1 MAIPIGISRLTGLG
15 RAGSDLTEFMAEPE
29 PSALLHT
36 ICAFANDIRNAGG
49 GYIVLG
55 AEPVPET
62 HDIRIS
68 GIAPDSADAMLRM
81 VSEISRLIIPFYEP
95 KAETVMHEGKRL
107 IVLRCKGGRG
117 RPYTAPE
124 DADAPESGRRC
135 YVRKQGRSVPAA
147 PHDENRLWLLSLGT
161 PYDERPCIPAAPSDL
176 DEELIRD
183 CLRKSRSP
191 LAGSSGE
198 KTLRELSDDLDLL
211 EGLPGEERP
220 RNAAILMFGKDPQKY
235 LPQAVIRLISVPDP
249 GDGRITERT
258 FSGTLPC
265 QIRSALAHIR
275 NALTEMVI
283 KHSDRAEADRIW
295 NFPYP
300 AAEEI
305 LSFAVCFRSYEA
317 AEPVD
322 VRISGTEIRIRF
334 PAGPAADS
342 ADGEAGGSLTGNI
355 PENRRIPE
363 LMREMGFDAAWK
375 SGFPGAAAALRHNGS
390 PPLRIMT
397 DTGRSSLTVII
408 PVHRKFLTE
417 AIKRDARYQERILSA
432 LGSGSLPLTEISAAM
447 GYRGISKKLSDT
459 VRAMTDGGTLQ
470 QFTGPQRRLLYR
482 KI

>member
-1 MAIPIGISRLTGLG
+1 MAIPIRIGRLIGLG
-15 RAGSDLTEFMAEPE
+15 RAGSHLAEFMAEPE
-29 PSALLHT
+29 PSAILHT
-36 ICAFANDIRNAGG
+36 ICAFANDILNAGG
-49 GYIVLG
+49 GYIVIG

-62 HDIRIS
+62 QDIRIT
-68 GIAPDSADAMLRM
+68 GIAPDSADAMLLKVRK
-81 VSEISRLIIPFYEP
+81 ISRLIEPFYEP
-95 KAETVMHEGKRL
+95 KAEIVTHEGK
-107 IVLRCKGGRG
+107 IVIVIRCGGGRG

-124 DADAPESGRRC
+124 KSDAPESVRRC
-135 YVRKQGRSVPAA
+135 YIRRQGRSVQASPD
-147 PHDENRLWLLSLGT
+147 DEKELWLVSLDT
-161 PYDERPCIPAAPSDL
+161 PFDERPCIAAAPSDL

-183 CLRKSRSP
+183 CLRKSVSP
-191 LAGSSGE
+191 LAVNSGE
-198 KTLRELSDDLDLL
+198 KTLSALADDLDLPD
-211 EGLPGEERP
+211 GLPGEERP

-235 LPQAVIRLISVPDP
+235 FPQAVIRLISVLDP
-249 GDGRITERT
+249 VGGRIAERT
-258 FSGTLPC
+258 FSGTLPY
-265 QIRSALAHIR
+265 QLRSALAHIG

>member
-1 MAIPIGISRLTGLG
+1 MAIPIGIRRLSALR
-15 RAGSDLTEFMAEPE
+15 RAGSDIAELMAEPE
-29 PSALLHT
+29 PSALLHK

-55 AEPVPET
+55 AEPGPET

-95 KAETVMHEGKRL
+95 KAETMIHEGKCI

-124 DADAPESGRRC
+124 DADAPESGRRF
-135 YVRKQGRSVPAA
+135 YIMKQGRSMPAA
-147 PHDENRLWLLSLGT
+147 PHDEKRLWILSLDS
-161 PYDERPCIPAAPSDL
+161 PYDERPCIAAAPSDL
-176 DEELIRD
+176 DEEFIRD
-183 CLRKSRSP
+183 CLRRSGSP
-191 LAGSSGE
+191 LACSSGE

-220 RNAAILMFGKDPQKY
+220 RNAAILLFGKDPQKY
-235 LPQAVIRLISVPDP
+235 FPQAVIRLISVTDP
-249 GDGRITERT
+249 KGGRITERT
-258 FSGTLPC
+258 LSGTLPY

-283 KHSDRAEADRIW
+283 KHSDRAEAERIW
-295 NFPYP
+295 NFPYR

-334 PAGPAADS
+334 HVGRCSADS
-342 ADGEAGGSLTGNI
+342 EAEGSITGNI

-363 LMREMGFDAAWK
+363 LMRELGFDAAWK

-408 PVHRKFLTE
+408 TVHRKFITE

-432 LGSGSLPLTEISAAM
+432 LGSGSLQLTEISAAM
-447 GYRGISKKLSDT
+447 GYLGITKKLSDT
-459 VRAMTDGGTLQ
+459 VGTMVLGGLLV
-470 QFTGPQRRLLYR
+470 QFTGPQGRLLYR
-482 KI
+482 KT

>member
-1 MAIPIGISRLTGLG
+1 MAIPIGIRRLSALR
-15 RAGSDLTEFMAEPE
+15 RAGSDIAELMAEPE
-29 PSALLHT
+29 PSALLHK

-55 AEPVPET
+55 AEPGPET

-95 KAETVMHEGKRL
+95 KAETMIHEGKCI

-124 DADAPESGRRC
+124 DADAPESGRRF
-135 YVRKQGRSVPAA
+135 YIMKQGRSMPAA
-147 PHDENRLWLLSLGT
+147 PHDEKRLWILSLDS
-161 PYDERPCIPAAPSDL
+161 PYDERPCIAAAPSDL
-176 DEELIRD
+176 DEEFIRD
-183 CLRKSRSP
+183 CLRRSGSP
-191 LAGSSGE
+191 LACSSGE

-220 RNAAILMFGKDPQKY
+220 RNAAILLFGKDPQKY
-235 LPQAVIRLISVPDP
+235 FPQAVIRLISVTDP
-249 GDGRITERT
+249 KGGRITERT

-283 KHSDRAEADRIW
+283 KHSDRAEAERIW
-295 NFPYP
+295 NFPYR

-334 PAGPAADS
+334 PVGRCSADS
-342 ADGEAGGSLTGNI
+342 EAEDSITGNI

-363 LMREMGFDAAWK
+363 LMRELGFDAAWK

-408 PVHRKFLTE
+408 TVHRIFITE

-432 LGSGSLPLTEISAAM
+432 LGSGSLQLTEISAAM
-447 GYRGISKKLSDT
+447 GYLGITKKLSDT
-459 VRAMTDGGTLQ
+459 VGTMVLGGLLV
-470 QFTGPQRRLLYR
+470 QFTGPQGRLLFR
-482 KI
+482 KT